1 MDLLHLARLEFAV
14 TASVHFLFVATA
26 LGLAPVV
33 ACYATRHAVT
43 GDPRHGRLTDY
54 VMRLYLVNYG
64 IGIVSGLLME
74 LQMGMNWAGDGT
86 ALYDPVASTLAV
98 ETVFAFFLEST
109 FIGLFLA
116 SAGRFPQWLRALL
129 VWGAALTAWAS
140 AVIVVSAN
148 AFLHRPVGI
157 TTGPDGTVEVTNL
170 LALLGNPSAVS
181 AWLHI
186 LGAAGITAGF
196 WLAAGGA
203 RLALLRLDR
212 PVATS
217 LLRTGTL
224 LVSLAAPFTVISG
237 FTQFAFARD
246 LSAQPA
252 AAGAAGAFGLLLA
265 LMMLAGLL
273 ITLLTW
279 AVLLP
284 LALTGALIRAR
295 ALLHLIAGAA
305 WIPLVI
311 AVFGW
316 IYREEARQ
324 PWFVVGH
331 VTVAQAA
338 SLDGPV
344 LAGSATVFTVLAVL
358 VGAVNFVLLGRSL
371 RCDPAR
377 AGFLPADTS
386 RPSPPDHL
394 VLS

>member
-1 MDLLHLARLEFAV
+1 MDLLHLARLAFAV
-14 TASVHFLFVATA
+14 TASVHFLFVATT

-43 GDPRHGRLTDY
+43 GDPRHHRLTGY

-64 IGIVSGLLME
+64 IGIVSGILME

-86 ALYDPVASTLAV
+86 ALYDPVASALAV

-116 SAGRFPQWLRALL
+116 SAGRWAPWLRAVL

-140 AVIVVSAN
+140 AVIVVAAN

-157 TTGPDGTVEVTNL
+157 TSGPDGTVQVTNL
-170 LALLGNPSAVS
+170 VALLGNPSAVT

-203 RLALLRLDR
+203 RLGLLRLDR
-212 PVATS
+212 PVATA

-224 LVSLAAPFTVISG
+224 LVGVAAPFTVVSG
-237 FTQFAFARD
+237 FTQFTRARD
-246 LSAQPA
+246 VSPEVA
-252 AAGAAGAFGLLLA
+252 AAGAPGAFGLLLA

-284 LALTGALIRAR
+284 LALTGTLLRVR
-295 ALLHLIAGAA
+295 ALLHVIAGAA
-305 WIPLVI
+305 WIPPVI

-331 VTVAQAA
+331 VTVAEAA
-338 SLDGPV
+338 SMDGPV
-344 LAGSATVFTVLAVL
+344 LAGSATVFMVLAVL
-358 VGAVNFVLLGRSL
+358 VGAVNLALMGRSL

-377 AGFLPADTS
+377 AGFVPAGTS
-386 RPSPPDHL
+386 RPAPPEHL